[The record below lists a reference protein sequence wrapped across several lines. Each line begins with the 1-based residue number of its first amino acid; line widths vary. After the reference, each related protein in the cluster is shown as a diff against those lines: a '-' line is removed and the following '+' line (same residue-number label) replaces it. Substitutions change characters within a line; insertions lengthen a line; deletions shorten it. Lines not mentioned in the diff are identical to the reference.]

1 MLTAHVSFLD
11 STILYPISTTAKIV
25 CLKFHRRIISYVLL
39 LKNHKGIILLYTLF
53 RLTTGEPSSAT
64 IRDLRCTSTNKCE
77 EDPLY
82 DDDEHLCKF
91 KYI

>member
-1 MLTAHVSFLD
+1 MFFFL
-11 STILYPISTTAKIV
+11 
-25 CLKFHRRIISYVLL
+25 RITRA
-39 LKNHKGIILLYTLF
+39 YTLF

-77 EDPLY
+77 KDPLY